1 MSQNDDDDDV
11 LVMPVRRRQMNEA
24 IPTMIATSTPYP
36 FYNVGENNRLVREG
50 MSQNANATIPDNNPE
65 QLVRGRTY
73 NEEEDLRLIREAQ
86 SRLSA
91 ERTANRTREPQ
102 RQGSRGGK
110 RKTNTK
116 RRVSKKRRMSRRR

>member
-36 FYNVGENNRLVREG
+36 IYNIGENNRILLER
-50 MSQNANATIPDNNPE
+50 MSQNANARRPDNNPE
-65 QLVRGRTY
+65 QLVRTRTY
-73 NEEEDLRLIREAQ
+73 NEDEDLRLREEQ

-102 RQGSRGGK
+102 RQRSRGGK

>member
-36 FYNVGENNRLVREG
+36 IYNIGENNRILLER
-50 MSQNANATIPDNNPE
+50 MSQNANARRPDNNPE
-65 QLVRGRTY
+65 QLVRTRTY
-73 NEEEDLRLIREAQ
+73 NEDEELRLIREEQ
-86 SRLSA
+86 SRLLE
-91 ERTANRTREPQ
+91 ERTANRIRELQ
-102 RQGSRGGK
+102 RQRSRGGK